1 MDTKTTYILGR
12 DVIGQHVTKGAE
24 TRGAVFLAD
33 GRGSTRGLYG
43 PASEALLDAAQ
54 VSGGGAW
61 TKVLNYDAYGNAVGF
76 DPATAATEILYNGEA
91 FNARTGQQ
99 YLRARWYNPSVGGFG
114 RLDPWAGSVYRPA
127 TLNGYGY
134 CHGDP
139 VNYIDPSG
147 RMGVTGYGLAQT
159 LLMTSAISNTQA
171 AGYHFASAYYWGVK
185 ASKTSVLGMPGST
198 QIDYNSWGM
207 ALSHAA
213 LGGFHMLMAGLSMKS
228 LASGGGGSV
237 GMRFAPTGGGAVAIE
252 LVAEISAKAV
262 ALAGAKGVAG
272 VIGLLV
278 AQAQSENAPTGGG
291 GGGGESSKPTP
302 SNKPLTR
309 KWRRHTIAERPG
321 GCDADAERINELF
334 DGKAEIHTIVHKY
347 GGRSKLGHYGN
358 EYTNWNYHKV
368 VVRGDRVYDAYTG
381 SGGRSINEYKSLW
394 ALHGK
399 GLINFGF

>member
-1 MDTKTTYILGR
+1 M
-12 DVIGQHVTKGAE
+12 
-24 TRGAVFLAD
+24 
-33 GRGSTRGLYG
+33 
-43 PASEALLDAAQ
+43 
-54 VSGGGAW
+54 
-61 TKVLNYDAYGNAVGF
+61 
-76 DPATAATEILYNGEA
+76 
-91 FNARTGQQ
+91 
-99 YLRARWYNPSVGGFG
+99 GGFG
-114 RLDPWAGSVYRPA
+114 RLDPYAGSIHRPA

-134 CHGDP
+134 CGGDP
-139 VNYIDPSG
+139 INYVDPSG

-278 AQAQSENAPTGGG
+278 AQAQSENAPKGSGGG
-291 GGGGESSKPTP
+291 GGGGGDESSSSDSMTKWKRQRPSECPDDCRDFAQKVKNGIGGDMKEIKPRGYP
-302 SNKPLTR
+302 RLGP
-309 KWRRHTIAERPG
+309 
-321 GCDADAERINELF
+321 F
-334 DGKAEIHTIVHKY
+334 DG
-347 GGRSKLGHYGN
+347 
-358 EYTNWNYHKV
+358 EYTRWDEHWV
-368 VVRGDRVYDAYTG
+368 VVKDGRVYDRLTG
-381 SGGRSINEYKSLW
+381 DQGMAVEKYKSLW
-394 ALHGK
+394 DYSDA
-399 GLINFGF
+399 IDFIDF